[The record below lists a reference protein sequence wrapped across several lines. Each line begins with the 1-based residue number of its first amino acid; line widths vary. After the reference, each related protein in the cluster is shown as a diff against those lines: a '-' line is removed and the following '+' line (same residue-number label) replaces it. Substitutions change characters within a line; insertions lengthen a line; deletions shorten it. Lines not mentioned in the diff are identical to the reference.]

1 MSLLNLIKKQ
11 YTVRISADLLT
22 ELAAFFISY
31 ISRRRTDQL
40 GDTVFL
46 HIFGH
51 IYTNHRLFTSK
62 DSFCQSLG
70 KFCLTNTCRS
80 KKKER
85 TNGTVRIF
93 KSYSSPFHCLR
104 NSFHCLILSDH
115 TFMKF
120 FLQTSKTFGFSLCQ
134 FLKRNLC
141 PVRNRLCNSSFIYNK
156 FLPLISTFSL
166 NADFLHFGFHFILAY
181 LCFFCAFNI
190 CSLNCLFFLLTKF
203 IQFQFILFHFR
214 C

>member
-1 MSLLNLIKKQ
+1 M
-11 YTVRISADLLT
+11 
-22 ELAAFFISY
+22 
-31 ISRRRTDQL
+31 
-40 GDTVFL
+40 FL

-80 KKKER
+80 KEKER
-85 TNGTVRIF
+85 TNGTIRIF
-93 KSYSSPFHCLR
+93 KSHSSSFHCLR

-115 TFMKF
+115 TFMEF
-120 FLQTSKTFGFSLCQ
+120 FFQTSKTFGFSFCQ
-134 FLKRNLC
+134 SLKRNLC

-156 FLPLISTFSL
+156 FFPLISALSL
-166 NADFLHFGFHFILAY
+166 NPNFLHFGFHFILAY
-181 LCFFCAFNI
+181 LRFFCAFNI
-190 CSLNCLFFLLTKF
+190 RSLNCLLLLLTKF
-203 IQFQFILFHFR
+203 IQFQFIFFHFR